1 MRKLILTV
9 GAFVLAT
16 AACAADGPT
25 ADGAINEFI
34 TLGTAAGPN
43 SEATRSQ
50 PANALLVNDDLYLVD
65 VGDGAVQQLVKAGF
79 RVQDLDGVFISHN
92 HFDHTGGM
100 LAVLGLQSQLGVR
113 KSLKV
118 FGPPG
123 TKALVD
129 GLVIGMTPAMKAAF
143 GMPSRSWRANV
154 EVEEVV
160 HDSIIEL
167 AGVTIQVTENS
178 HFAIPQESG
187 LPEKAKALSFRFNL
201 DDRSIVYTGDTGP
214 SEALEKLAK
223 GADLLVSEMMDIDIV
238 LANIRRD
245 NPGMPQ
251 RQFDGIEWHLRAH
264 HLLPIQVG
272 ELAAKA
278 KVKSL
283 VVTHMSPNVS
293 SDEIAKRYL
302 KEIAEAYDGEAVI
315 ADDLDRF

>member
-1 MRKLILTV
+1 MRKLMTV
-9 GAFVLAT
+9 TALVMAT
-16 AACAADGPT
+16 AACAAEGPN
-25 ADGAINEFI
+25 AEGPINEFI

-50 PANALLVNDDLYLVD
+50 PANAMVVNDDLYLVD
-65 VGDGAVQQLVKAGF
+65 AGDGAVQQLAKAGF
-79 RVQDLDGVFISHN
+79 RVQDVDGVFISHN

-113 KSLKV
+113 KPLKV

-123 TKALVD
+123 TKTLVD
-129 GLVIGMTPAMKAAF
+129 GLVIGMTPAMKASF
-143 GMPSRSWRANV
+143 GMPNHSWRANV

-167 AGVTIQVTENS
+167 AGVTVQVAENS
-178 HFAIPQESG
+178 HFAIPEESG

-201 DDRSIVYTGDTGP
+201 ADRSIVYTGDTGP
-214 SEALEKLAK
+214 SEALEKLAM
-223 GADLLVSEMMDIDIV
+223 GADLLVSEMMDIDAV
-238 LANIRRD
+238 LANIRAG
-245 NPGMPQ
+245 NPDMPK

-264 HLLPIQVG
+264 HVLPIQVG

-278 KVKSL
+278 DVKSL

-293 SDEIAKRYL
+293 SDEMAKGYL
-302 KEIAEAYDGEAVI
+302 NEIAEAYDGKAVI